1 VHNIKREMADE
12 EHADDGVIVAATL
25 VADQAH
31 GDGFQ
36 DDDPRRR
43 PDSVANE
50 EKLMDVCRRELA
62 TKAAREG
69 ATDPCDTAA
78 DLDLASTRAKQKE
91 SNTLNIIVAGHQGL
105 GKSTAAMSMFEEYT
119 DDSALTNAAA
129 SRKTQECRRLDKEI
143 HQKEDEMQEKAAEE
157 KAAIRAQELPRAKHL
172 KVQKE
177 ELGREIQALKEKLDD
192 EDEKARQKTRAFT
205 ELGEKIMNFEAR
217 YTGLAE
223 VDTEIDYQAMETIEE
238 EMRQEVQRIPEVL
251 RTQLLADSELDA
263 LDMKDVLALL
273 KGYEQDLRRELKA
286 DVDMIGG
293 PVEDEP
299 DRTTK
304 VLREK
309 CKFPIEFGPKRLT
322 VTITDTPG
330 YGDSQRPTEEIDR
343 VVQEVKARFEEH
355 EAARIRGGTEFAQ
368 IEEEDSM
375 YHVCLYFIQPHRFT
389 QIDEIFMKKLSPF
402 VNLIPILAK
411 ADTMTQEER
420 EKYLQ
425 EVRAKLKEL
434 PCKPYEFDKAHVSD
448 FVAKLGQDAATME
461 AEGRPLDYKMPLAIV
476 AKDRVYDW
484 GEAKA
489 SNPLHSD
496 LLCLQQMVVRDE
508 PYLLRKETKKLF
520 NMWSKQTRDQN
531 DQMADRMAM
540 MRRGAY
546 SMIALLVLLLVSF
559 MVPILGTS
567 EVEGV

>member
-1 VHNIKREMADE
+1 
-12 EHADDGVIVAATL
+12 
-25 VADQAH
+25 
-31 GDGFQ
+31 
-36 DDDPRRR
+36 
-43 PDSVANE
+43 
-50 EKLMDVCRRELA
+50 
-62 TKAAREG
+62 
-69 ATDPCDTAA
+69 
-78 DLDLASTRAKQKE
+78 
-91 SNTLNIIVAGHQGL
+91 
-105 GKSTAAMSMFEEYT
+105 
-119 DDSALTNAAA
+119 
-129 SRKTQECRRLDKEI
+129 
-143 HQKEDEMQEKAAEE
+143 
-157 KAAIRAQELPRAKHL
+157 
-172 KVQKE
+172 
-177 ELGREIQALKEKLDD
+177 
-192 EDEKARQKTRAFT
+192 
-205 ELGEKIMNFEAR
+205 
-217 YTGLAE
+217 
-223 VDTEIDYQAMETIEE
+223 
-238 EMRQEVQRIPEVL
+238 
-251 RTQLLADSELDA
+251 
-263 LDMKDVLALL
+263 MKDVLALL

-448 FVAKLGQDAATME
+448 FVAKLGQDAAAME

-546 SMIALLVLLLVSF
+546 SVIALLVLLLVSF